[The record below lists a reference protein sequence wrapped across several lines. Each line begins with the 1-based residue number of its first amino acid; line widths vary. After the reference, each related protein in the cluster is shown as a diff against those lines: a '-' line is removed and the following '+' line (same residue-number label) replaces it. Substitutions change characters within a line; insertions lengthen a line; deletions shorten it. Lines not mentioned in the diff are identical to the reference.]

1 MTPCDYRNLIIG
13 NSVNIGY
20 ISAVLAAVLFGSIS
34 TIAKPALLNVNALL
48 LSSTV
53 YLLAGLTATP
63 LKKKARISEIKRKEW
78 LLILAM
84 SISGAVIAPLLYFT
98 GLTQSKASDTSVL
111 SNAEIVF
118 TVLLA
123 ILLFREKLKPIGY
136 LAIALVLVG
145 VIIITTNLEF
155 STFIFDIKSE
165 GNFLIL
171 TAMAFWG
178 LDNNVSKIASQR
190 IDAARLVQLK
200 SAIGGSCLL
209 VIVLLVRV
217 PINITVSEVPNIILL
232 GVAGFGG
239 SLYFFMNSLKRIGT
253 VRTILIYSTSAIF
266 GLFFA
271 SLFLHESIGVYQI
284 IAIIMMLSGI
294 FLIERNDK
302 YIDSK

>member
-1 MTPCDYRNLIIG
+1 VITEKLDFG
-13 NSVNIGY
+13 NSIKIGY

-34 TIAKPALLNVNALL
+34 TIAKPALLDVNPLL
-48 LSSTV
+48 LSSMV

-63 LKKKARISEIKRKEW
+63 LKKKAKISEIKRKEDW

-84 SISGAVIAPLLYFT
+84 SMSGAVIAPLLYFS
-98 GLTQSKASDTSVL
+98 GLAQSKASDTSVL

-123 ILLFREKLKPIGY
+123 IVFFREKLKPIGY

-155 STFIFDIKSE
+155 STFILDIKSE
-165 GNFLIL
+165 GNLLIL

-178 LDNNVSKIASQR
+178 LDNNISKIASQR
-190 IDAARLVQLK
+190 IDTARLVQLK
-200 SAIGGSCLL
+200 SAIGGSCLMA
-209 VIVLLVRV
+209 IVLLVRV
-217 PINITVSEVPNIILL
+217 PINITVSELPNIILL

-253 VRTILIYSTSAIF
+253 VRTILIYSTSAVF

-284 IAIIMMLSGI
+284 IAITMMLFGI
-294 FLIERNDK
+294 FLIEQKDR
-302 YIDSK
+302 Y

>member
-1 MTPCDYRNLIIG
+1 MITEKLDFG
-13 NSVNIGY
+13 NSIKIGY

-34 TIAKPALLNVNALL
+34 TIAKPALLDVNPLL
-48 LSSTV
+48 LSSMV

-63 LKKKARISEIKRKEW
+63 LKKKAKISEIKRKEDW
-78 LLILAM
+78 LFILAM
-84 SISGAVIAPLLYFT
+84 SMSGAVIAPLLYFS

-123 ILLFREKLKPIGY
+123 IVFFREKLKPIGY

-155 STFIFDIKSE
+155 STFILDIKSE
-165 GNFLIL
+165 GNLLIL

-178 LDNNVSKIASQR
+178 LDNNISKIASQR
-190 IDAARLVQLK
+190 IDTARLVQLK
-200 SAIGGSCLL
+200 SAIGGSCLMA
-209 VIVLLVRV
+209 IVLLVRV
-217 PINITVSEVPNIILL
+217 PINITVSELPNIILL

-239 SLYFFMNSLKRIGT
+239 SLYFFLNSLKRIGT
-253 VRTILIYSTSAIF
+253 VRTILIYSTSAVF

-284 IAIIMMLSGI
+284 IAITMMLFGI
-294 FLIERNDK
+294 FLIEQKDR
-302 YIDSK
+302 Y

>member
-20 ISAVLAAVLFGSIS
+20 ISAILAAVLFGSIS

-48 LSSTV
+48 LSSAV

-253 VRTILIYSTSAIF
+253 VRTILIYSTSVIF

>member
-1 MTPCDYRNLIIG
+1 MITEKLDFG
-13 NSVNIGY
+13 NSIKIGY

-34 TIAKPALLNVNALL
+34 TIAKPALLDVNPLL
-48 LSSTV
+48 LSSMV

-63 LKKKARISEIKRKEW
+63 LKKKAKISEIKRKEDW

-84 SISGAVIAPLLYFT
+84 SMSGAVIAPLLYFS
-98 GLTQSKASDTSVL
+98 GLAQSKASDTSVL

-123 ILLFREKLKPIGY
+123 IVFFREKLKPIGY

-155 STFIFDIKSE
+155 STFILDIKSE
-165 GNFLIL
+165 GNLLIL

-178 LDNNVSKIASQR
+178 LDNNISKIASQR
-190 IDAARLVQLK
+190 IDTARLVQLK
-200 SAIGGSCLL
+200 SAIGGSCLMA
-209 VIVLLVRV
+209 IVLLVRV
-217 PINITVSEVPNIILL
+217 PINITVSELPNIILL

-239 SLYFFMNSLKRIGT
+239 SLYFFLNSLKRIGT
-253 VRTILIYSTSAIF
+253 VRTILIYSTSAVF

-284 IAIIMMLSGI
+284 IAITMMLFGI
-294 FLIERNDK
+294 FLIEQKDR
-302 YIDSK
+302 Y

>member
-48 LSSTV
+48 LSSAV

-209 VIVLLVRV
+209 LIVLLVRV

-253 VRTILIYSTSAIF
+253 VRTILIYSTSVIF